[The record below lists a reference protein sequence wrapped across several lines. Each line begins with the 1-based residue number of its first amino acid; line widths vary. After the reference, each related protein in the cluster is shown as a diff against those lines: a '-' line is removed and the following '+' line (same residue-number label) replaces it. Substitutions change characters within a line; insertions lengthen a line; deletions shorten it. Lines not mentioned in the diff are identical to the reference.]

1 MEISSWNCVRSSS
14 FRSLATSVFFMRDVV
29 ALKNT
34 VNSSVRDL
42 QTRGFQEHTCMLLE
56 GGAGVRAELTEELL
70 LMFGLHDSGTARW
83 TDSLSQRPFLGF
95 SQVHPN
101 GIAIDFVVVGDSLD
115 RFS

>member
-1 MEISSWNCVRSSS
+1 
-14 FRSLATSVFFMRDVV
+14 
-29 ALKNT
+29 
-34 VNSSVRDL
+34 
-42 QTRGFQEHTCMLLE
+42 MLLE